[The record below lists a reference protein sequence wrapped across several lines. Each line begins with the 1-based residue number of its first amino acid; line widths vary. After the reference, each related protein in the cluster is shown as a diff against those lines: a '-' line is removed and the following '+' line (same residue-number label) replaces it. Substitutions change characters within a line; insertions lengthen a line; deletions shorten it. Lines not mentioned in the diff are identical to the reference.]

1 MDSDSLLFNSL
12 DQRRKLT
19 QAGAE
24 YWMARDIQVLLGYS
38 LWQNFQQVIQR
49 ARLACESAG
58 GTPDYHF
65 IETNKLMSVG
75 KGAQIEG
82 VDWFLSRYACYLV
95 AMNGDPSKPEIG
107 LAQTYFA
114 VQARRQEVQD
124 QLTDARKRILLRTR
138 VKDANKNLN
147 KVAKDAGVS
156 NYAFF
161 HDEGYLGLYDL
172 RQAEIKRKK
181 QIPDNESLLDRAG
194 RAELA
199 ANEFRIT
206 QTEAKIKNEAIQGQ
220 LSCQQTH
227 RQIGKKVRKTIR
239 EIGGTMPEN
248 LPPETHIKKL
258 ESPIKRLSGKQPKA
272 LPKPDDQD

>member
-1 MDSDSLLFNSL
+1 MGRPIITLL
-12 DQRRKLT
+12 KPT
-19 QAGAE
+19 
-24 YWMARDIQVLLGYS
+24 
-38 LWQNFQQVIQR
+38 
-49 ARLACESAG
+49 
-58 GTPDYHF
+58 
-65 IETNKLMSVG
+65 KLMSVG
-75 KGAQIEG
+75 KGAQIER

-194 RAELA
+194 WAELA

-206 QTEAKIKNEAIQGQ
+206 QTEAKIKN
-220 LSCQQTH
+220 
-227 RQIGKKVRKTIR
+227 
-239 EIGGTMPEN
+239 
-248 LPPETHIKKL
+248 
-258 ESPIKRLSGKQPKA
+258 
-272 LPKPDDQD
+272 